1 MGAIGAIP
9 AFKPSRGTVVG
20 RIQRTL
26 RKQVNQWLIACKKR
40 K

>member
-1 MGAIGAIP
+1 MEAIGAIP
-9 AFKPSRGTVVG
+9 AFKPLRGTVVG

-26 RKQVNQWLIACKKR
+26 RNQVNHWLIACKKR